1 MWDCKAMEGEP
12 SNLYIIILICMM
24 TSIHTS
30 YLGLQTR
37 IVTETRA
44 IVSSIRRETKSGFGS
59 IKPSS
64 DGLHLAT
71 EDGYTTLE
79 QRLYPVLRND
89 LGPLISSNHG
99 DLLTEI
105 KDGRGIYKGVVR
117 VPHISLCLDM
127 SLSGI

>member
-1 MWDCKAMEGEP
+1 MHDDLDTHELSWAADEDSHRNSCDRVVNPPRDQVG
-12 SNLYIIILICMM
+12 LW
-24 TSIHTS
+24 IH
-30 YLGLQTR
+30 Q
-37 IVTETRA
+37 A
-44 IVSSIRRETKSGFGS
+44 IFRRSPFS
-59 IKPSS
+59 
-64 DGLHLAT
+64 T

-105 KDGRGIYKGVVR
+105 KDSRGIYKGVVR